1 MAARRYKTFLLVSY
15 FWTHQEK
22 SPRGHVILYRKIPK
36 ISFGR
41 GLYFSKTP
49 FWGVYIRRGLR
60 FKIDWAS
67 LIVGSNLPFLLCFTL
82 YLTAILQVQA
92 PGGLYLEGWFNG
104 GFFALPVWG
113 AYIWRSFYMEGL
125 IFWILRYL
133 LLKRQWNNKPLRCLF
148 PAKVAIYYVA
158 IATAIL
164 HINFSH
170 EGLAGISLIGL

>member
-1 MAARRYKTFLLVSY
+1 MAARRYKTFLLESY
-15 FWTHQEK
+15 FWTPQEK

-41 GLYFSKTP
+41 GLYFLKTL
-49 FWGVYIRRGLR
+49 FEGLIFGGFYIRRGLR

-67 LIVGSNLPFLLCFTL
+67 LIVESNLQFLLCFTL
-82 YLTAILQVQA
+82 CLRAILQIQA

-113 AYIWRSFYMEGL
+113 AYIWRGFYMEGL

-133 LLKRQWNNKPLRCLF
+133 LLTRQWNNKPLTIDVFFLRKSRF
-148 PAKVAIYYVA
+148 
-158 IATAIL
+158 TM
-164 HINFSH
+164 
-170 EGLAGISLIGL
+170 